1 MKEINRPYRL
11 GAGGKQE
18 LISSNDEVSERRVNN
33 SNADP
38 VYIGRAR
45 VGADVADS
53 LWQICYYTYAAND
66 AITSKTWPITSSTAS
81 TDFEFAWDGETATNI
96 TAATQAN
103 PCVVTATSHGLVNGD
118 RVIIESVAG
127 MTELNYAGL
136 EAKIYTV
143 ANKTDDTVELSGINS
158 TGYGAYTSGGTIRKF
173 SVANYTYA

>member
-18 LISSNDEVSERRVNN
+18 LISSDDEVTERRVNN

-38 VYIGRAR
+38 VYVGKAR
-45 VGADVADS
+45 VGASEASD

-66 AITSKTWPITSSTAS
+66 AILSKTWPVTGATAS
-81 TDFEFAWDGETATNI
+81 TDFEFIWDGEIEVDI

-103 PCVVTATSHGLVNGD
+103 PCVVTATSHGLDNGD

-143 ANKTDDTVELSGINS
+143 ANITANTVELSGINS